1 MGYTPSTRLTTTLCG
16 IPLRSPIFLASGTAG
31 TLDETSDV
39 LDTSILGGIVTKS
52 ITRHPRQGNPYP
64 RITWTR
70 AGMLNAIGLA
80 NPGLDAWKS
89 DIAPNIKPS
98 PTTFVGSVAGDSIDD
113 YVQIASA
120 MDAVDAMKIIELNV
134 SCPNVHSGLEFGADP
149 AAFKDLVTHARSATP
164 STKLFVKLSPITV
177 GTPHTIVDLAKVAI
191 DAGAD
196 GLTLCNTVPAMG
208 IDVHTRKP
216 ILANI
221 TGGMSG
227 PSIHPITVRL
237 VHLVYSQLAKHTNTP
252 IMAAGGVTR
261 WEDAAEFILAGATTV
276 QIGAG
281 SLADLNTPRRVI
293 KGLDRWCVK
302 QNASSIQELIGQV
315 KLG

>member
-16 IPLRSPIFLASGTAG
+16 IPLPSPIFLASGTAG

-149 AAFKDLVTHARSATP
+149 AALKDLVTHARAATP

-293 KGLDRWCVK
+293 KGLDKWCVK
-302 QNASSIQELIGQV
+302 QNASSIRDLVGQV
-315 KLG
+315 KL

>member
-1 MGYTPSTRLTTTLCG
+1 MGYTPSTRLSTTLCG

-89 DIAPNIKPS
+89 DIAPNIKPT
-98 PTTFVGSVAGDSIDD
+98 PTNFVGSVAGDSIDD

-120 MDAVDAMKIIELNV
+120 MDAVDAMKIVELNV

-149 AAFKDLVTHARSATP
+149 AALKDLVTHVRSSTP
-164 STKLFVKLSPITV
+164 DTKLFVKLSPITV
-177 GTPHTIVDLAKVAI
+177 GTPNTIVDLAKVAV

-216 ILANI
+216 ILANT

-237 VHLVYSQLAKHTNTP
+237 VHLVYSQLTKNTGTP

-293 KGLDRWCVK
+293 KGLDKWCVK
-302 QNASSIQELIGQV
+302 QNASSITELVGQV
-315 KLG
+315 KL

>member
-31 TLDETSDV
+31 TLDETNDV

-89 DIAPNIKPS
+89 DIAPNIKPT
-98 PTTFVGSVAGDSIDD
+98 PTNFVGSVAGDSIDD

-149 AAFKDLVTHARSATP
+149 AALKDLVTHARAATP

-177 GTPHTIVDLAKVAI
+177 GTPHTIVDLAKVAV

-208 IDVHTRKP
+208 IDVHTRNP

-237 VHLVYSQLAKHTNTP
+237 VHLVYSQLTKNTGTP

-293 KGLDRWCVK
+293 KGLDKWSTK
-302 QNASSIQELIGQV
+302 QGAGSINDLVGQV
-315 KLG
+315 KL

>member
-1 MGYTPSTRLTTTLCG
+1 MGYTPSTRLSSTLCG

-31 TLDETSDV
+31 TLDETNDV

-52 ITRHPRQGNPYP
+52 ITRHPRHGNPYP

-89 DIAPNIKPS
+89 DIAPNIKPT
-98 PTTFVGSVAGDSIDD
+98 PTNFVGSVAGDSIDD

-149 AAFKDLVTHARSATP
+149 AALKDLVTHARAATP

-177 GTPHTIVDLAKVAI
+177 GTPHTIVDLAKVAV

-216 ILANI
+216 ILANT

-227 PSIHPITVRL
+227 PSIHPITFRL
-237 VHLVYSQLAKHTNTP
+237 VHLVYSQLTKNTGTP

-293 KGLDRWCVK
+293 KGLDKWCAK
-302 QNASSIQELIGQV
+302 QNASSITELVGQV
-315 KLG
+315 KL